1 MAKVQARG
9 FTRIYRA
16 FFYSMKG
23 FKAGFINEAAVR
35 QEFVLALILTPC
47 AFFVASSIS
56 SLLWLIVMPWLTLAF
71 ELMNSAIEA
80 VVDRIGLERHEL
92 SGRAK
97 DLGSACVFVLLIL
110 TLLVWG
116 IAIAECLGWSFG
128 K

>member
-116 IAIAECLGWSFG
+116 IAIAECLGWGFG

>member
-23 FKAGFINEAAVR
+23 FKAGFIKEAAVR